1 MFKEIVNTLIESS
14 ITFQKYQKIL
24 NNYAGYLSR
33 TKSEH
38 TRQQFLAELEEW
50 KKDIFRDSPG
60 LSTEELDI
68 LLNLYHKAKQTEVE
82 EEAVKTSEDVFS
94 KARYYAYIFA
104 DGRKTTT
111 YGLYDWPHDKNYLD
125 RMNMTIKDWL
135 DEQVQ
140 WNDGCIGY
148 ELFDTDMHSLGIIK
162 V

>member
-14 ITFQKYQKIL
+14 TVFEKYQTIL

-33 TKSEH
+33 TKSDRG
-38 TRQQFLAELEEW
+38 RQHFLAKLEEV
-50 KKDIFRDSPG
+50 
-60 LSTEELDI
+60 
-68 LLNLYHKAKQTEVE
+68 A
-82 EEAVKTSEDVFS
+82 KTSEDIFS

-104 DGRKTTT
+104 DGSKTAT

-125 RMNMTIKDWL
+125 RLNMTIKDWL

-148 ELFDTDMHSLGIIK
+148 ELFDADMNSLGIIK